1 MNSCQPNDCLYPNCK
16 CSAPPMQTNFENL
29 NTAAAE
35 KSISRCRYEA
45 WVEEYFGLKGTPAE
59 SEKIDCD
66 YGQLVNLL
74 ATFDNERQ

>member
-16 CSAPPMQTNFENL
+16 CSAPPMQTNFEKPDK
-29 NTAAAE
+29 A
-35 KSISRCRYEA
+35 ISRCRYEV
-45 WVEEYFGLKGTPAE
+45 WVEEYFGLKKTPAE
-59 SEKIDCD
+59 SDKIDCD